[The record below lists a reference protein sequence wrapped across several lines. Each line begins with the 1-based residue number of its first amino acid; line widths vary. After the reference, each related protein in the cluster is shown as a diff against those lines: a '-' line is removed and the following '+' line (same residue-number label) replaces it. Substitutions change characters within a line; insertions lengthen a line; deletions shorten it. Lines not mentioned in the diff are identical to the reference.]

1 MQSIPSILSD
11 VSLFRYIYLNHDIC
25 PMKEQD
31 WQMMT
36 KKWLKGLSFGIF
48 FLFLQVERKT
58 CKNVDKLYDC

>member
-11 VSLFRYIYLNHDIC
+11 VSLFHYLCLTHDIY

-36 KKWLKGLSFGIF
+36 KKWLKGLLFGIF
-48 FLFLQVERKT
+48 FLL
-58 CKNVDKLYDC
+58 L

>member
-11 VSLFRYIYLNHDIC
+11 VSLFRYICLTHDIC

-36 KKWLKGLSFGIF
+36 KKMAERFVVWDIF
-48 FLFLQVERKT
+48 LTFVS
-58 CKNVDKLYDC
+58 

>member
-11 VSLFRYIYLNHDIC
+11 VSPFRYIYLTHDIY
-25 PMKEQD
+25 PTKEQD

-48 FLFLQVERKT
+48 FLL
-58 CKNVDKLYDC
+58 L

>member
-11 VSLFRYIYLNHDIC
+11 VSLFHSLYLTHDID
-25 PMKEQD
+25 PTKEQD

-48 FLFLQVERKT
+48 FLL
-58 CKNVDKLYDC
+58 L

>member
-11 VSLFRYIYLNHDIC
+11 VSLFNYLCLTHDIY

-36 KKWLKGLSFGIF
+36 KKWLKGLLFGIF
-48 FLFLQVERKT
+48 FLL
-58 CKNVDKLYDC
+58 L